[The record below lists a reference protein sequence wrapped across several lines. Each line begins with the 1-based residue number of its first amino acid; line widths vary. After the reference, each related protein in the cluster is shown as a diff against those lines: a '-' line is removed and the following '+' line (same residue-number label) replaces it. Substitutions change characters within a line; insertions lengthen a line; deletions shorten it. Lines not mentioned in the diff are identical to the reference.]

1 MFSNANDKTSFE
13 IVGEKYVQLLI
24 SITKWQNR
32 NRKVEKKFK
41 GNQSSENIPKS
52 DIVQIM
58 RVVRS
63 GK

>member
-41 GNQSSENIPKS
+41 GNQSSENISKS